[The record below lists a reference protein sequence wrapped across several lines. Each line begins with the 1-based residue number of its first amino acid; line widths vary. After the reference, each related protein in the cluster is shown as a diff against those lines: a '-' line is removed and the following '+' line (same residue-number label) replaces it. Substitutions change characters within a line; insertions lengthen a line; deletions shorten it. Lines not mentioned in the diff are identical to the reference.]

1 MPRFQAGATIT
12 RAALLAAFTLI
23 AGSCTPKPETAANA
37 HGPDS
42 AHSAAGAMTPVQ
54 RGEYLAIVSG
64 CHDCHTPGGL
74 WGAPD
79 FSRALAGSDVG
90 WQGPWG
96 VTYAK
101 NLTPD
106 AVTGLGTWTEDEIIR
121 ALQSGVRKNGAP
133 IGPPMPWPN
142 FARYTRE
149 DVTAIVAYLK
159 SLPAVSHQVP
169 ANTAPGARSAGP
181 VISVPAPSAWDAP
194 KTPAS

>member
-1 MPRFQAGATIT
+1 MPRSNAVRPAF
-12 RAALLAAFTLI
+12 RAALLAALTLI
-23 AGSCTPKPETAANA
+23 VVSCTPKPEAPANA

-42 AHSAAGAMTPVQ
+42 SAHASMTPVQ
-54 RGEYLAIVSG
+54 RGEYLAIISG

-79 FSRALAGSDVG
+79 FTRALSGSEVG

-106 AVTGLGTWTEDEIIR
+106 AATGLGTWTEDEIIR

-133 IGPPMPWPN
+133 VGPPMPWPN
-142 FARYTRE
+142 YARYTRE
-149 DVTAIVAYLK
+149 DVTALVAYLK
-159 SLPAVSHQVP
+159 SLPPVAHQVP
-169 ANTAPGARSAGP
+169 ANTAPGARPTGP
-181 VISVPAPSAWDAP
+181 VIPVPAPSAWDAP